1 MYHGISIYL
10 YIYIDKDIW
19 YIHICILLLMV
30 NTKARAF
37 YIFLPSFPFVRYS
50 SLRFNNH
57 PKSLNLKQYENDTE
71 LSKKHCHLTPKVT
84 WKLIRI
90 CAPFNKFKIKCY
102 LCLHEKLEIAS
113 YKGNNLLNKR
123 SKHINTCR
131 HHNKFILL
139 RHDSKD

>member
-1 MYHGISIYL
+1 
-10 YIYIDKDIW
+10 
-19 YIHICILLLMV
+19 MV

-50 SLRFNNH
+50 SLRFNNY
-57 PKSLNLKQYENDTE
+57 PKSFNLKQYENDTE
-71 LSKKHCHLTPKVT
+71 LSKRQWTRKRSHFTPKVT

-139 RHDSKD
+139 QHDSKD

>member
-1 MYHGISIYL
+1 
-10 YIYIDKDIW
+10 
-19 YIHICILLLMV
+19 MV

-90 CAPFNKFKIKCY
+90 CAPFNKIKVKCY
-102 LCLHEKLEIAS
+102 LCLSEKLEIAS
-113 YKGNNLLNKR
+113 YKGNNLLNQR
-123 SKHINTCR
+123 AKHINVCR
-131 HHNKFILL
+131 HQNKFILL